1 MSWIWKIKV
10 RLKYFAMDQGESQVF
25 PYDKPRIQ
33 TSPKFLNNDDDDDN
47 TIFFNRKI

>member
-1 MSWIWKIKV
+1 
-10 RLKYFAMDQGESQVF
+10 MDQGESQVF

-33 TSPKFLNNDDDDDN
+33 TSPKFLNNDDDDN